1 MENLTPDPLQVP
13 RFFARA
19 IGILLAALIALFA
32 IYHQGAVPGQHAIVL
47 LAGVGGPL
55 VALLL
60 AASIFLLRNG
70 ARWRFLWDVWSY
82 VLVAACIWPLHMLL
96 RSFM

>member
-1 MENLTPDPLQVP
+1 MENVTPDRLQVP

-19 IGILLAALIALFA
+19 IGILLAALIVLFA
-32 IYHQGAVPGQHAIVL
+32 IYHQGAVPGHHEIVL
-47 LAGVGGPL
+47 FAGVGGPL
-55 VALLL
+55 LAVLL
-60 AASIFLLRNG
+60 ATSSFLLRKG
-70 ARWRFLWDVWSY
+70 ADWHFLRHVWSP